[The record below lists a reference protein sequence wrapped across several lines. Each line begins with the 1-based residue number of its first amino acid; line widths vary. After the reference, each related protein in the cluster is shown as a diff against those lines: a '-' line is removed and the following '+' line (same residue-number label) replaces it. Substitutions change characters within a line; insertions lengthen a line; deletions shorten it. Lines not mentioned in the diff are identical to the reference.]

1 MSHRPSSLF
10 ASQSS
15 STSSSANLALQTRIN
30 QKRLELE
37 NLKQLRDLSAQL
49 ATQMST
55 LEEKLATLRD
65 GTEAVSEVLKNW
77 SNVLGVLSMVGKE
90 LPKVVGGDEL
100 SASNEGAMPGTLV
113 RIPAQVMDEKAGKNG
128 DEPAG

>member
-1 MSHRPSSLF
+1 
-10 ASQSS
+10 
-15 STSSSANLALQTRIN
+15 
-30 QKRLELE
+30 
-37 NLKQLRDLSAQL
+37 
-49 ATQMST
+49 MST